1 MKKKTP
7 KAIKDFSDEDKDRL
21 IRMGWEDRTSFE
33 AIETQ
38 FGLTHNQFIIFMRK
52 NLDPK
57 AFKLWRK
64 RSTNYSSPLKHE
76 KKRPFKEGR
85 FKSANQKNTFKK

>member
-1 MKKKTP
+1 MTKKKEQVV
-7 KAIKDFSDEDKDRL
+7 KDFSPEDTDRL

-33 AIETQ
+33 AIKAQ

-52 NLDPK
+52 HLEPK

-64 RSTNYSSPLKHE
+64 RSTNYASPLKHE

-85 FKSANQKNTFKK
+85 FKSSQQKD

>member
-1 MKKKTP
+1 M
-7 KAIKDFSDEDKDRL
+7 A
-21 IRMGWEDRTSFE
+21 WEDRTSFE
-33 AIETQ
+33 NIEVQ
-38 FGLTHNQFIIFMRK
+38 FGLTNNQVIKLMRK
-52 NLDPK
+52 HLSES

-85 FKSANQKNTFKK
+85 FKSKNQKNDYKK

>member
-1 MKKKTP
+1 MKTKQTIKKLTE
-7 KAIKDFSDEDKDRL
+7 EDKDRL
-21 IRMGWEDRTSFE
+21 IRMGWEDRTTFE
-33 AIETQ
+33 AIKEQ
-38 FGLTHNQFIIFMRK
+38 FSLTHNQFIIFMRK
-52 NLDPK
+52 HLNPN

-85 FKSANQKNTFKK
+85 FKSKNQKNTFKS